1 MDQIISHRKKSSFSQ
16 AKIATDAIELQ
27 ALLRDSPRK
36 LSDILGLLAENKMQ
50 VRMTGLDESYLIE
63 NLQKIANR
71 ISTGIIIAALIL
83 ASAMLMR
90 MEGGP
95 RLFGYPALSAT
106 LFIVAAALGLG
117 VVISALM
124 RDRRAKPQETRGP
137 R

>member
-1 MDQIISHRKKSSFSQ
+1 MKKSFSL
-16 AKIATDAIELQ
+16 AKMASDAIELQ

-71 ISTGIIIAALIL
+71 ISTGIIIGSLIL

-95 RLFGYPALSAT
+95 RLFGYPALSAS
-106 LFIVAAALGLG
+106 LFIIAAVLGLSI
-117 VVISALM
+117 VINALL
-124 RDRRAKPQETRGP
+124 RDRKAKPQETRGP